1 MHVSGTKNP
10 SDILTKFLG
19 YTKLRPLVQ
28 PLLFWKG
35 ETMLIDKTIPVP
47 YLIDYLHHTLTS
59 GLRGVTD
66 MNNPSVPANILLPN
80 TIDSTN
86 TNMGNFQNTTSAISP
101 NNIETSQ
108 STLNTEDTDNDPD
121 QAELNTVDTVM
132 PYTNNQVK

>member
-1 MHVSGTKNP
+1 
-10 SDILTKFLG
+10 
-19 YTKLRPLVQ
+19 
-28 PLLFWKG
+28 
-35 ETMLIDKTIPVP
+35 MLIDKTIPVP

-121 QAELNTVDTVM
+121 QAELNTTNNVM